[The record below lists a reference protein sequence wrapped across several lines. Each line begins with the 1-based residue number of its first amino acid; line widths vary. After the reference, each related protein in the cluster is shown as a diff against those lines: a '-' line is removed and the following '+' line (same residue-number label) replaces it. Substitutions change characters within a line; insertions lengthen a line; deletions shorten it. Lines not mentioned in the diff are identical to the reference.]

1 MTGKGFKK
9 TGSSEAS
16 SAADALMAS
25 KREVPRRDPTVA
37 LAAAAEVA
45 PTLPPTR
52 VELPTPLQEPLAQL
66 NLKVKASLLD
76 QLAEAAAREGT
87 TQKVIVCR
95 LLAAAGYRVHAD
107 DLSDRSNHRRRRS

>member
-1 MTGKGFKK
+1 MAGKGFKK

-16 SAADALMAS
+16 SASDASVAT
-25 KREVPRRDPTVA
+25 KREVPRRDPTIA

-52 VELPTPLQEPLAQL
+52 VEIQTLVQEPLAQL
-66 NLKVKASLLD
+66 NLKVRASLLD

-107 DLSDRSNHRRRRS
+107 DLSDRSNHRRHRS